1 MKRHPF
7 RTNGSEFADLA
18 FSNVAATFHQCLSPI
33 VSKLSTQDKKRKRK
47 KEKKKFRQGL
57 LVKHIQELVK
67 NLSRIRWFQALY
79 VGGRGLAT
87 IDRLLTVSLVV
98 EKL

>member
-7 RTNGSEFADLA
+7 HSNGSEFADSA
-18 FSNVAATFHQCLSPI
+18 FSNVAATCLSPI
-33 VSKLSTQDKKRKRK
+33 VSKLSTRDKNRNLGRPLGKTYP
-47 KEKKKFRQGL
+47 G
-57 LVKHIQELVK
+57 ISK

-98 EKL
+98 EKR

>member
-7 RTNGSEFADLA
+7 RGNGSEFADLA
-18 FSNVAATFHQCLSPI
+18 FSNVAATFHQYLSPI
-33 VSKLSTQDKKRKRK
+33 VSKLSTQDKKT
-47 KEKKKFRQGL
+47 KFMQGL
-57 LVKHIQELVK
+57 LIKHIQEL
-67 NLSRIRWFQALY
+67 LSQIHWLQALY

-98 EKL
+98 LNIGEKLV

>member
-1 MKRHPF
+1 MKGHPF
-7 RTNGSEFADLA
+7 CANGSEFAD
-18 FSNVAATFHQCLSPI
+18 SNVAATFRQCLSPI
-33 VSKLSTQDKKRKRK
+33 VSKLSTQDKKRK
-47 KEKKKFRQGL
+47 FRQSL

-67 NLSRIRWFQALY
+67 TSHGF

-87 IDRLLTVSLVV
+87 SDQLLTISLVV